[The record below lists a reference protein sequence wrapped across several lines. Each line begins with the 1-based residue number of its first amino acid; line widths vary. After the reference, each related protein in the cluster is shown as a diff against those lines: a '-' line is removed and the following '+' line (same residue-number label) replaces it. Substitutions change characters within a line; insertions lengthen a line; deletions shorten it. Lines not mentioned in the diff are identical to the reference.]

1 MIGLHDHHR
10 GHSTRVART
19 VEKPSPRSRRDQL
32 GHRQQAYTTPIT
44 DSGHAGAG
52 DRETDRAP
60 AESLRDTW
68 SMTLNVNCPHCGEM
82 HAVSVRETYI
92 DDAIRNV
99 SEIARR
105 V

>member
-19 VEKPSPRSRRDQL
+19 VEKTFASSSPGHYCGTNAASIEIVQLFPPSVSRVMGRAAPHKRHLVHDAQCELPALRRSARGL
-32 GHRQQAYTTPIT
+32 GA
-44 DSGHAGAG
+44 
-52 DRETDRAP
+52 
-60 AESLRDTW
+60 
-68 SMTLNVNCPHCGEM
+68 
-82 HAVSVRETYI
+82 ETYI